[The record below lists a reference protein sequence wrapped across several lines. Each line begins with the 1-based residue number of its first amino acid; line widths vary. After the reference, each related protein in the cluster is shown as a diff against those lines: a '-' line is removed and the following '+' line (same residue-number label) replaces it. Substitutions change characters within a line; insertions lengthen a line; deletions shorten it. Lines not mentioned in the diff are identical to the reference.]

1 MITIGSNSS
10 SLQVSNLLTSITD
23 RIDHKANVISSG
35 KRIQSAADDPAG
47 IAIAANIRSDKN
59 SYATVEK
66 NISSG
71 TSLLDVSNSA
81 LSSVTD
87 ILGEMK
93 NLALESKNETLSVDQ
108 RNALQST
115 FAELQKQY
123 EETVNGAE
131 LFGQNLLKNAAT
143 DITLQTGIGA
153 GAANETTIVAADT
166 SAATLGIDA
175 GTINVSSTA
184 NSDAA
189 ITAIDTALTSIGTN
203 QAIMGSQSRGLQTRL
218 DAVKDL
224 GENLTSALSRV
235 EDADIAK
242 ETSEFNL
249 LQTQQQMAMQSLSI
263 VNSFPQNALALMR

>member
-23 RIDHKANVISSG
+23 QIDHKAKIISSG
-35 KRIQSAADDPAG
+35 KRIQTAADDPAG
-47 IAIAANIRSDKN
+47 IAIASNIRTDKN
-59 SYATVEK
+59 AYATVEK

-175 GTINVSSTA
+175 GTIDVSSTA

-189 ITAIDTALTSIGTN
+189 ITAIDTALTTIGTN

>member
-10 SLQVSNLLTSITD
+10 SLKMSNLLTNITD
-23 RIDHKANVISSG
+23 QIDKKASIISSG
-35 KRIQSAADDPAG
+35 KRIQTAADDPAG
-47 IAIAANIRSDKN
+47 IAIASNIRSDKN

-123 EETVNGAE
+123 DETVNGAE

-143 DITLQTGIGA
+143 DIKIQTGIGA
-153 GAANETTIVAADT
+153 GAANETNLVAADT
-166 SAATLGIDA
+166 SAATLGVDA
-175 GTINVSSTA
+175 GTIDVGSTA

-218 DAVKDL
+218 DSVKDL
-224 GENLTSALSRV
+224 GENLSSALSRV

-249 LQTQQQMAMQSLSI
+249 LQTKQQMALQSLSI

>member
-10 SLQVSNLLTSITD
+10 SLQMSNLLTNITD
-23 RIDHKANVISSG
+23 KIDHTAKVISSG
-35 KRIQSAADDPAG
+35 KRILTAADDPAG
-47 IAIAANIRSDKN
+47 IAIASNIRSDRN
-59 SYATVEK
+59 SYTIVEK
-66 NISSG
+66 NINSG

-81 LSSVTD
+81 LSSATD

-115 FAELQKQY
+115 FVELQKQY
-123 EETVNGAE
+123 DETVDGAE
-131 LFGQNLLKNAAT
+131 MFGQNLLKNAAT
-143 DITLQTGIGA
+143 DIKIQTGISA
-153 GAANETTIVAADT
+153 GAASETTLVAADT
-166 SAATLGIDA
+166 SGATLGVDA
-175 GTINVSSTA
+175 GTINVTSTA
-184 NSDAA
+184 GADAS

-203 QAIMGSQSRGLQTRL
+203 QAIMGSQSRGLSTRMES
-218 DAVKDL
+218 VKSL

-242 ETSEFNL
+242 ETANFNL
-249 LQTQQQMAMQSLSI
+249 MQTQQQMALQSLSI

>member
-10 SLQVSNLLTSITD
+10 SLKVSNLLTNITD
-23 RIDHKANVISSG
+23 KIEHSAKVISSG

-47 IAIAANIRSDKN
+47 IAIASNIRTDKN
-59 SYATVEK
+59 SYTIVEK

-81 LSSVTD
+81 LNSVTD

-93 NLALESKNETLSVDQ
+93 NLALESKNETLSTDQ

-115 FAELQKQY
+115 FVELQKQY
-123 EETVNGAE
+123 DETVNGAE
-131 LFGQNLLKNAAT
+131 MFGQNLLKNAAT
-143 DITLQTGIGA
+143 DIKIQTGISA
-153 GAANETTIVAADT
+153 GTANETTLIAADT
-166 SAATLGIDA
+166 SAATLAIDA
-175 GTINVSSTA
+175 GTIDVSSTA

-203 QAIMGSQSRGLQTRL
+203 QAIMGSQSRGLATRL
-218 DAVKDL
+218 ESVKDL

-242 ETSEFNL
+242 ETANFNL